1 MRTSKILT
9 VIGIT
14 AAAVAI
20 AFFIGWYASREPK
33 PAGTGS
39 RPGSTAGAEKAATKA
54 SGTTPDANEVVI
66 IPITNPPPADG
77 ATTTGSTNLT
87 ADDWEEKF
95 DEVFESDLATDKM
108 AEKMLEIY
116 PHLAPDKRQDAIGHI
131 LNLVP
136 DEGFAPVGKILLN
149 PKTPVEISDDIMNDM
164 GNRPGVIRMPLIL
177 QVARTPDHPKAAEAK
192 ELLELYIEPEEDPG
206 NDWNKWEEAMKKYLE
221 ENPD

>member
-9 VIGIT
+9 VIGVT

-33 PAGTGS
+33 SPAQPGT
-39 RPGSTAGAEKAATKA
+39 TTVGAEKGTGKA
-54 SGTTPDANEVVI
+54 GGTTPEPGEVVI
-66 IPITNPPPADG
+66 IPVTNPPSADG
-77 ATTTGSTNLT
+77 QAATGTTNLT
-87 ADDWEEKF
+87 EADWEDKF
-95 DEVFESDLATDKM
+95 DEVFEDPNLDTDKM

-116 PHLAPDKRQDAIGHI
+116 PHLAPDKRQDAMGHI

-177 QVARTPDHPKAAEAK
+177 QVARMPDHPKAAEAK

>member
-9 VIGIT
+9 IIRVT

-20 AFFIGWYASREPK
+20 AVFIGWFASREKSTGQPPGITVDQGK
-33 PAGTGS
+33 ATNKAGD
-39 RPGSTAGAEKAATKA
+39 TAPTVV
-54 SGTTPDANEVVI
+54 PEVVI
-66 IPITNPPPADG
+66 EPATNEPAPG
-77 ATTTGSTNLT
+77 ETVETKTNLT
-87 ADDWEEKF
+87 AADWEEKF
-95 DEVFESDLATDKM
+95 EEVFDSDLDTDKM

-116 PHLAPDKRQDAIGHI
+116 PHLSPTAQKDAIEHI

-149 PKTPVEISDDIMNDM
+149 PRTPVEISDDIMNDM

-177 QVARTPDHPKAAEAK
+177 EVAKTPDHPKAAEAK

-206 NDWNKWEEAMKKYLE
+206 NDWAKWETAMKKYLE

>member
-1 MRTSKILT
+1 MRTSKVLT
-9 VIGIT
+9 VLGIA

-20 AFFIGWYASREPK
+20 AVFIGWFASREKSTGQPPGATVSQGMVTNK
-33 PAGTGS
+33 AGD
-39 RPGSTAGAEKAATKA
+39 TAPMAA
-54 SGTTPDANEVVI
+54 PEVVI
-66 IPITNPPPADG
+66 EPGTNEPAPVE
-77 ATTTGSTNLT
+77 TVQTKTNLT
-87 ADDWEEKF
+87 AADWEEKF
-95 DEVFESDLATDKM
+95 EEVFDSDLDTDKM

-116 PHLAPDKRQDAIGHI
+116 PHLPPAAQKDAIEHI

-164 GNRPGVIRMPLIL
+164 GNRPGIIRMPLIL
-177 QVARTPDHPKAAEAK
+177 EVAKTPDHPKAAEAK

-206 NDWNKWEEAMKKYLE
+206 NDWDKWETAMKKYLE